1 MSYYEEE
8 YDCDDD
14 CNCPKCEDDKG
25 VNDTP
30 LDPVK
35 ALIRDAIK
43 LPNLP
48 EELIDN
54 AIESITSGVNRL
66 ILSHATNIINSIIQK
81 QVKEALASE
90 LIELSRQYMR
100 IEFAKVLSDD
110 LLLPRKES
118 WEYKKVPIKD
128 FIRAELEEAKKEIKN
143 KQGDFIKECVDSLV
157 GKELGEMA
165 KQCVSEYKVSTMH
178 EIRKEAG
185 KKLTQSIAV
194 AMSGDKDLMKL
205 LEIAK

>member
-1 MSYYEEE
+1 MTYYEEE

-14 CNCPKCEDDKG
+14 CECESCENKEG
-25 VNDTP
+25 INAAP

-35 ALIRDAIK
+35 ALIRDAIT
-43 LPNLP
+43 LPSLP

-66 ILSHATNIINSIIQK
+66 ILSHATNIINLTIGK

-90 LIELSRQYMR
+90 LIELSREYMR
-100 IEFAKVLSDD
+100 IEFARVLSDD
-110 LLLPRKES
+110 LLLPKKES
-118 WEYKKVPIKD
+118 WEYKKIPIKD
-128 FIRAELEEAKKEIKN
+128 FIRAELEEAKKEIKS

-165 KQCVSEYKVSTMH
+165 KQCVSEYKVSTMQ
-178 EIRKEAG
+178 EIKREAG